1 MRYSESLGEVG
12 ARGHS
17 RGFERAAVENREKA
31 RRSGRKGLRREEA
44 RICKVAFVFYRAQQ
58 PGVET
63 RKTAGSIG
71 PGVLDGCHWQLGR
84 GWQAGKGMKARGCW
98 GVGRR

>member
-1 MRYSESLGEVG
+1 MRYSDSLGEVG

-17 RGFERAAVENREKA
+17 RGFERAAVKNRERACEGK
-31 RRSGRKGLRREEA
+31 RPGSVRWL
-44 RICKVAFVFYRAQQ
+44 VALYGAQQ
-58 PGVET
+58 PRVET

-71 PGVLDGCHWQLGR
+71 PGVLDGCNGQLGR